1 MSLTPQQF
9 FRATNPAK
17 TLDISK
23 EPDKHYYI
31 DFSSVRGEEMIADLK
46 DKITWSE
53 DFTCHLFTGHLGCGK
68 STELYRLKSELEAE
82 DYHVIYFEA
91 TDDLDMGNVEV
102 SDILLAIA
110 RRTAQELETLMKQA
124 ENGWQGVM
132 QQAKK
137 LLFTEIKL
145 DVKTGEIPGVGKF
158 ELGVDFDDNVS
169 VGLSTIIG
177 EIKAQTRKNTNLQD
191 RLRNYLEPKT
201 DGLLDVLNQGLFQPI
216 HELLTATGKGGLVI
230 LMDGLDKLINVE
242 KSPGKTQS
250 AYLYADRG
258 NDLSRLCCHLIYTM
272 PLALCYCDDYPIIQ
286 QKFKTTPIVLPM
298 IRVKDREGQPN
309 QAGMDKLYQMVL
321 ARAFPNLSESERL
334 SKLTEIFDGEEP
346 LKQLCE
352 VSGGHVRNL
361 LLILHNWIVKEK
373 KFPLSLQGLNSVVVN
388 QVAGQ
393 KAQITPDEWELLNK
407 INQTKEL
414 SGDKDYS
421 KLIRT
426 LLVYEYRDDQGAW
439 YEVNPILFRTGKIKV

>member
-1 MSLTPQQF
+1 MSLKPQQF
-9 FRATNPAK
+9 YNATNPAK

-23 EPDKHYYI
+23 QEDKSYYV
-31 DFSSVRGEEMIADLK
+31 DFSAVRGGELIAELK

-53 DFTCHLFTGHLGCGK
+53 DFTCHLFTGHIGCGK

-82 DYHVIYFEA
+82 NYHVIYFEA

-124 ENGWQGVM
+124 ESGWQGVM
-132 QQAKK
+132 QKAKN

-158 ELGVDFDDNVS
+158 ELGVDFDNNVN

-177 EIKAQTRKNTNLQD
+177 EIKAQSRKNANLQD

-201 DGLLDVLNQGLFQPI
+201 DGFLDVLNNGLFIPI
-216 HELLTATGKGGLVI
+216 NDTLKANGKNGLVI
-230 LMDGLDKLINVE
+230 IIDGLDKLINTE
-242 KSPGKTQS
+242 KSPGKTLP
-250 AYLYADRG
+250 AYLFGDRG
-258 NDLSRLCCHLIYTM
+258 DQLSRLACHVVYTM
-272 PLALCYCDDYPIIQ
+272 PLALCYSDEYTVIR
-286 QKFKTTPIVLPM
+286 QKFKNDPIILPM
-298 IRVKDREGQPN
+298 IRVKNRDGEV
-309 QAGMDKLYQMVL
+309 DKTGINLLYLMVL
-321 ARAFPNLSESERL
+321 SRAFPQLSEAE
-334 SKLTEIFDGEEP
+334 KLTKIGEIFDGEEP

-361 LLILHNWIVKEK
+361 LIILNSWIIKEK
-373 KFPLSLQGLNSVVVN
+373 KFPLSAAGLEAVVVN

-393 KAQITPDEWELLNK
+393 TAQLTPDEWELLNRVH
-407 INQTKEL
+407 QTKDS
-414 SGDKDYS
+414 SGDRDFA

-426 LLVYEYRDDQGAW
+426 LLVYEYRDEKGAW
-439 YEVNPILFRTGKIKV
+439 YEVNPILFRTEKIK

>member
-1 MSLTPQQF
+1 MLLKPQQF
-9 FRATNPAK
+9 YNATNPAK

-23 EPDKHYYI
+23 QEDKSYYV
-31 DFSSVRGEEMIADLK
+31 DFSAVRGGELIAELK

-53 DFTCHLFTGHLGCGK
+53 DFTCHLFTGHIGCGK

-82 DYHVIYFEA
+82 NYHVIYFEA

-124 ENGWQGVM
+124 ESGWQGVM
-132 QQAKK
+132 QKAKN

-158 ELGVDFDDNVS
+158 ELGVDFDNNVN

-177 EIKAQTRKNTNLQD
+177 EIKAQSRKNANLQD

-201 DGLLDVLNQGLFQPI
+201 DGFLDVLNNGLFIPI
-216 HELLTATGKGGLVI
+216 NDTLKANGKNGLVI
-230 LMDGLDKLINVE
+230 IIDGLDKLINTE
-242 KSPGKTQS
+242 KSPGKTLP
-250 AYLYADRG
+250 AYLFGDRG
-258 NDLSRLCCHLIYTM
+258 DQLSRLACHVVYTM
-272 PLALCYCDDYPIIQ
+272 PLALCYSDEYTVIR
-286 QKFKTTPIVLPM
+286 QKFKNDPIILPM
-298 IRVKDREGQPN
+298 IRVKNRDGEVDQTGIN
-309 QAGMDKLYQMVL
+309 LLYLMVL
-321 ARAFPNLSESERL
+321 SRAFPQLSEAE
-334 SKLTEIFDGEEP
+334 KLTKIGEIFDGEEP

-361 LLILHNWIVKEK
+361 LIILNSWIIKEK
-373 KFPLSLQGLNSVVVN
+373 KFPLSSAGLEAVVVN

-393 KAQITPDEWELLNK
+393 TAQLTPDEWELLNRVH
-407 INQTKEL
+407 QTKDS
-414 SGDKDYS
+414 SGDRDFS

-426 LLVYEYRDDQGAW
+426 LLVYEYRDEKGAW
-439 YEVNPILFRTGKIKV
+439 YEVNPILFRTEKIQ

>member
-9 FRATNPAK
+9 YNATNPAK

-23 EPDKHYYI
+23 QEDKSYYV
-31 DFSSVRGEEMIADLK
+31 DFSAVRGGELIAELK

-53 DFTCHLFTGHLGCGK
+53 DFTCHLFTGHIGCGK

-82 DYHVIYFEA
+82 NYHVIYFEA

-110 RRTAQELETLMKQA
+110 RRTAQELETLMKPA
-124 ENGWQGVM
+124 ESGWQGVM
-132 QQAKK
+132 QKAKN

-158 ELGVDFDDNVS
+158 ELGVDFDNNVN

-177 EIKAQTRKNTNLQD
+177 EIKAQSRKNANLQD

-201 DGLLDVLNQGLFQPI
+201 DGFIDVLNNGLFIPI
-216 HELLTATGKGGLVI
+216 NDTLKANGKNGLVI
-230 LMDGLDKLINVE
+230 IIDGLDKLINTE
-242 KSPGKTQS
+242 KSPGKTLP
-250 AYLYADRG
+250 AYLFGDRG
-258 NDLSRLCCHLIYTM
+258 DQLSRLACHVVYTM
-272 PLALCYCDDYPIIQ
+272 PLALCYSDEYQIIQ

-298 IRVKDREGQPN
+298 IRVKNRDGEVN
-309 QAGMDKLYQMVL
+309 QTGIDLLYLMVL
-321 ARAFPNLSESERL
+321 SRAFPQLSEAE
-334 SKLTEIFDGEEP
+334 KLTKIGEIFDGEDP

-361 LLILHNWIVKEK
+361 LIILNSWIIKEK
-373 KFPLSLQGLNSVVVN
+373 KFPLSSAGLEAVVVN

-393 KAQITPDEWELLNK
+393 TAQLTPDEWELLNRVH
-407 INQTKEL
+407 QTKDS
-414 SGDKDYS
+414 SGDRDFS

-426 LLVYEYRDDQGAW
+426 LLVYEYRDEKGAW
-439 YEVNPILFRTGKIKV
+439 YEVNPILFRTEKIQ

>member
-1 MSLTPQQF
+1 MSLKPQQF
-9 FRATNPAK
+9 YNATNPAK

-23 EPDKHYYI
+23 QEDKSYYV
-31 DFSSVRGEEMIADLK
+31 DFSAVRGGELIAELK

-53 DFTCHLFTGHLGCGK
+53 DFTCHLFTGHIGCGK

-82 DYHVIYFEA
+82 NYHVIYFEA

-110 RRTAQELETLMKQA
+110 RRTAEELETLMKQA
-124 ENGWQGVM
+124 DSGWQGVM
-132 QQAKK
+132 QKAKN

-158 ELGVDFDDNVS
+158 ELGVDFDNNVN

-177 EIKAQTRKNTNLQD
+177 EIKAQSRKNDNLQD

-201 DGLLDVLNQGLFQPI
+201 DGFIDVLNNGLFIPI
-216 HELLTATGKGGLVI
+216 NDTLKANGKNGLVI
-230 LMDGLDKLINVE
+230 IIDGLDKLINTE
-242 KSPGKTQS
+242 KSPGKTLP
-250 AYLYADRG
+250 AYLFGDRG
-258 NDLSRLCCHLIYTM
+258 DQLSRLACHVVYTM
-272 PLALCYCDDYPIIQ
+272 PLALCYSDEYSRIQ
-286 QKFKTTPIVLPM
+286 HKFKTTPIVLPM
-298 IRVKDREGQPN
+298 IRVKNRDGEVN
-309 QAGMDKLYQMVL
+309 QTGMKLLYLMVL
-321 ARAFPNLSESERL
+321 SRAFPQLSEAE
-334 SKLTEIFDGEEP
+334 KLTKIGEIFDGEEP

-361 LLILHNWIVKEK
+361 LIILNSWIIKEK
-373 KFPLSLQGLNSVVVN
+373 KFPLSSAGLEAVVVN

-393 KAQITPDEWELLNK
+393 TAQLTPDEWELLNRVH
-407 INQTKEL
+407 QTKDS
-414 SGDKDYS
+414 SGDRDFA

-426 LLVYEYRDDQGAW
+426 LLVYEYRDEKGAW
-439 YEVNPILFRTGKIKV
+439 YEVNPILFRTEKIQ

>member
-1 MSLTPQQF
+1 MLLKPQQF
-9 FRATNPAK
+9 YNATNPAK

-23 EPDKHYYI
+23 QEDKSYYV
-31 DFSSVRGEEMIADLK
+31 DFSAVRGGELIAELK

-53 DFTCHLFTGHLGCGK
+53 DFTCHLFTGHIGCGK

-82 DYHVIYFEA
+82 NYHVIYFEA

-124 ENGWQGVM
+124 ESGWQGVM
-132 QQAKK
+132 QKAKN

-158 ELGVDFDDNVS
+158 ELGVDFDNNVN

-177 EIKAQTRKNTNLQD
+177 EIKAQSRKNANLQD

-201 DGLLDVLNQGLFQPI
+201 DGFLDVLNNGLFIPI
-216 HELLTATGKGGLVI
+216 NDTLKANGKNGLVI
-230 LMDGLDKLINVE
+230 IIDGLDKLINTE
-242 KSPGKTQS
+242 KSPGKTLP
-250 AYLYADRG
+250 AYLFGDRG
-258 NDLSRLCCHLIYTM
+258 DQLSRLACHVVYTM
-272 PLALCYCDDYPIIQ
+272 PLALCYSDEYTVIR
-286 QKFKTTPIVLPM
+286 QKFKNDPIILPM
-298 IRVKDREGQPN
+298 IRVKNRDGEVDQTGIN
-309 QAGMDKLYQMVL
+309 LLYLMVL
-321 ARAFPNLSESERL
+321 SRAFSQLSEAE
-334 SKLTEIFDGEEP
+334 KLTKIGEIFDGEEP

-361 LLILHNWIVKEK
+361 LIILNSWIIKEK
-373 KFPLSLQGLNSVVVN
+373 KFPLSSAGLEAVVVN

-393 KAQITPDEWELLNK
+393 TAQLTPDEWELLNRVH
-407 INQTKEL
+407 QTKDS
-414 SGDKDYS
+414 SGDRDFS

-426 LLVYEYRDDQGAW
+426 LLVYEYRDEKGAW
-439 YEVNPILFRTGKIKV
+439 YEVNPILFRTEKIQ

>member
-1 MSLTPQQF
+1 MSLKPQQF
-9 FRATNPAK
+9 YNATNPAK

-23 EPDKHYYI
+23 QEDKSYYV
-31 DFSSVRGEEMIADLK
+31 DFSAVRGGELIAELK

-53 DFTCHLFTGHLGCGK
+53 DFTCHLFTGHIGCGK

-82 DYHVIYFEA
+82 NYHVIYFEA

-124 ENGWQGVM
+124 ESGWQGVM
-132 QQAKK
+132 QKAKN

-158 ELGVDFDDNVS
+158 ELGVDFDNNVN

-177 EIKAQTRKNTNLQD
+177 EIKAQSRKNANLQD

-201 DGLLDVLNQGLFQPI
+201 DGFLDVLNNGLFIPI
-216 HELLTATGKGGLVI
+216 NDTLKANGKNGLVI
-230 LMDGLDKLINVE
+230 IIDGLDKLINTE
-242 KSPGKTQS
+242 KSPGKTLP
-250 AYLYADRG
+250 AYLFGDRG
-258 NDLSRLCCHLIYTM
+258 DQLSRLACHVVYTM
-272 PLALCYCDDYPIIQ
+272 PLALCYSDEYTVIR
-286 QKFKTTPIVLPM
+286 QKFKNDPIILPM
-298 IRVKDREGQPN
+298 IRVKNRDGEVDQTGIN
-309 QAGMDKLYQMVL
+309 LLYLMVL
-321 ARAFPNLSESERL
+321 SRAFSQLSEAE
-334 SKLTEIFDGEEP
+334 KLTKIGEIFDGEEP

-361 LLILHNWIVKEK
+361 LIILNSWIIKEK
-373 KFPLSLQGLNSVVVN
+373 KFPLSSAGLEAVVVN

-393 KAQITPDEWELLNK
+393 TAQLTPDEWELLNRVH
-407 INQTKEL
+407 QTKDS
-414 SGDKDYS
+414 SGDRDFS

-426 LLVYEYRDDQGAW
+426 LLVYEYRDEKGAW
-439 YEVNPILFRTGKIKV
+439 YEVNPILFRTEKIQ

>member
-1 MSLTPQQF
+1 MSLKPQQF
-9 FRATNPAK
+9 YNATNPAK

-23 EPDKHYYI
+23 QEDKSYYV
-31 DFSSVRGEEMIADLK
+31 DFSAVRGGELIAELK

-53 DFTCHLFTGHLGCGK
+53 DFTCHLFTGHIGCGK

-82 DYHVIYFEA
+82 NYHVIYFEA

-124 ENGWQGVM
+124 ESGWQGVM
-132 QQAKK
+132 QKAKN

-158 ELGVDFDDNVS
+158 ELGVDFDNNVN

-177 EIKAQTRKNTNLQD
+177 EIKAQSRKNANLQD

-201 DGLLDVLNQGLFQPI
+201 DGFLDVLNNGLFIPI
-216 HELLTATGKGGLVI
+216 NDTLKANGKNGLVI
-230 LMDGLDKLINVE
+230 IIDGLDKLINTE
-242 KSPGKTQS
+242 KSPGKTLP
-250 AYLYADRG
+250 AYLFGDRG
-258 NDLSRLCCHLIYTM
+258 DQLSRLACHVVYTM
-272 PLALCYCDDYPIIQ
+272 PLALCYSDEYTVIR
-286 QKFKTTPIVLPM
+286 QKFKNDPIILPM
-298 IRVKDREGQPN
+298 IRVKNRDGEVDQTGIN
-309 QAGMDKLYQMVL
+309 LLYLMVL
-321 ARAFPNLSESERL
+321 SRAFPQLSEAE
-334 SKLTEIFDGEEP
+334 KLTKIGEIFDGEEP

-361 LLILHNWIVKEK
+361 LIILNSWIIKEK
-373 KFPLSLQGLNSVVVN
+373 KFPLSSAGLEAVVVN

-393 KAQITPDEWELLNK
+393 TAQLTPDEWELLNRVH
-407 INQTKEL
+407 QTKDS
-414 SGDKDYS
+414 SGDRDFS

-426 LLVYEYRDDQGAW
+426 LLVYEYRDEKGAW
-439 YEVNPILFRTGKIKV
+439 YEVNPILFRTEKIQ

>member
-1 MSLTPQQF
+1 MLLKPQQF
-9 FRATNPAK
+9 YNATNPAK

-23 EPDKHYYI
+23 QEDKSYYV
-31 DFSSVRGEEMIADLK
+31 DFSAVRGGELIAELK

-53 DFTCHLFTGHLGCGK
+53 DFTCHLFTGHTGCGK

-82 DYHVIYFEA
+82 NYHVIYFEA

-124 ENGWQGVM
+124 ESGWQGVM
-132 QQAKK
+132 QKAKN

-158 ELGVDFDDNVS
+158 ELGVDFDNNVN

-177 EIKAQTRKNTNLQD
+177 EIKAQSRKNANLQD

-201 DGLLDVLNQGLFQPI
+201 DGFIDVLNNGLFIPI
-216 HELLTATGKGGLVI
+216 NDTLKANGKNGLVI
-230 LMDGLDKLINVE
+230 IIDGLDKLINTE
-242 KSPGKTQS
+242 KSPGKTLP
-250 AYLYADRG
+250 AYLFGDRG
-258 NDLSRLCCHLIYTM
+258 DQLSRLACHVVYTM
-272 PLALCYCDDYPIIQ
+272 PLALCYSDEYTVIR
-286 QKFKTTPIVLPM
+286 QKFKNDPIILPM
-298 IRVKDREGQPN
+298 IRVKNRDGEVDQTGIN
-309 QAGMDKLYQMVL
+309 LLYLMVL
-321 ARAFPNLSESERL
+321 SRAFSQLSEAE
-334 SKLTEIFDGEEP
+334 KLTKIGEIFDGEEP

-361 LLILHNWIVKEK
+361 LIILNSWIIKEK
-373 KFPLSLQGLNSVVVN
+373 KFPLSSAGLEAVVVN

-393 KAQITPDEWELLNK
+393 TAQLTPDEWELLNRVH
-407 INQTKEL
+407 QTKDS
-414 SGDKDYS
+414 SGDRDFS

-426 LLVYEYRDDQGAW
+426 LLVYEYRDEKGAW
-439 YEVNPILFRTGKIKV
+439 YEVNPILFRTEKIQ

>member
-1 MSLTPQQF
+1 MLLKPQQF
-9 FRATNPAK
+9 YNATNPAK

-23 EPDKHYYI
+23 QEDKSYYV
-31 DFSSVRGEEMIADLK
+31 DFSAVRGGELIAELK

-53 DFTCHLFTGHLGCGK
+53 DFTCHLFTGHIGCGK

-82 DYHVIYFEA
+82 NYHVIYFEA

-124 ENGWQGVM
+124 ESGWQGVM
-132 QQAKK
+132 QKAKN

-158 ELGVDFDDNVS
+158 ELGVDFDNNVN

-177 EIKAQTRKNTNLQD
+177 EIKAQSRKNDNLQD

-201 DGLLDVLNQGLFQPI
+201 DGFIDVLNNGLFIPI
-216 HELLTATGKGGLVI
+216 NDTLKANGKNGLVI
-230 LMDGLDKLINVE
+230 IIDGLDKLINTE
-242 KSPGKTQS
+242 KSPGKTLP
-250 AYLYADRG
+250 AYLFGDRG
-258 NDLSRLCCHLIYTM
+258 DQLSRLACHVVYTM
-272 PLALCYCDDYPIIQ
+272 PLALCYSDEYTVIR
-286 QKFKTTPIVLPM
+286 QKFKNDPIILPM
-298 IRVKDREGQPN
+298 IRVKNRDGEVDQTGIN
-309 QAGMDKLYQMVL
+309 LLYLMVL
-321 ARAFPNLSESERL
+321 SRAFSQLSEAE
-334 SKLTEIFDGEEP
+334 KLTKIGEIFDGEEP

-361 LLILHNWIVKEK
+361 LIILNSWIIKEK
-373 KFPLSLQGLNSVVVN
+373 KFPLSAAGLEAVVVN

-393 KAQITPDEWELLNK
+393 TAQLTPDEWELLNRVH
-407 INQTKEL
+407 QTKDS
-414 SGDKDYS
+414 SGDRDFA

-426 LLVYEYRDDQGAW
+426 LLVYEYRDEKGAW
-439 YEVNPILFRTGKIKV
+439 YEVNPILFRTEKIQ